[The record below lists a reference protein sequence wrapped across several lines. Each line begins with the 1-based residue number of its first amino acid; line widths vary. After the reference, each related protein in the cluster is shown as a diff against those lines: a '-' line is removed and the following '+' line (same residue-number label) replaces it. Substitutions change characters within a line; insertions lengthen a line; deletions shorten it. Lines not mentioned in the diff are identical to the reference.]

1 MRKTFDEVLS
11 KNGTGYVVHGLLDVN
26 GQEALQFAN
35 TEETVGLNIV
45 TLALFYFA
53 KKGIN

>member
-1 MRKTFDEVLS
+1 MIRKTFDEVPSL
-11 KNGTGYVVHGLLDVN
+11 KGTGYMVHGLLDVKV
-26 GQEALQFAN
+26 LQFAD
-35 TEETVGLNIV
+35 TKETVCHNIV